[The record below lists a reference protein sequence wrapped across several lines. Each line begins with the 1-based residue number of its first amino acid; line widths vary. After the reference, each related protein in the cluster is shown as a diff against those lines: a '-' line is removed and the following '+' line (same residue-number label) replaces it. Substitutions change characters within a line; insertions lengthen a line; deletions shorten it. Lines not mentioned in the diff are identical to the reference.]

1 MPRPER
7 ADEQENQPAFAS
19 DGKVQ
24 LIPDE
29 KNEYRLSWP
38 WHGNDQTAMVEM
50 FQAGDR
56 IGKVAVIPVG
66 KFLANGGNMNVSTD
80 IMGGKVLPM
89 GLLTVT
95 IRGADKDVF
104 LADIPVQGRRQVV
117 RYKITGTR
125 LQLRPENAELV
136 KQLVLRTIE
145 ADGTRIDYPLYY
157 APSWLYEGLSINNG
171 KIAADSDQIY
181 PVLVE

>member
-1 MPRPER
+1 MTS
-7 ADEQENQPAFAS
+7 FIV
-19 DGKVQ
+19 K
-24 LIPDE
+24 
-29 KNEYRLSWP
+29 
-38 WHGNDQTAMVEM
+38 
-50 FQAGDR
+50 
-56 IGKVAVIPVG
+56 
-66 KFLANGGNMNVSTD
+66 
-80 IMGGKVLPM
+80 
-89 GLLTVT
+89 
-95 IRGADKDVF
+95 